1 MYKFMLGLL
10 ALVVLSA
17 VLIVLE
23 VAPMKIMMFIV
34 MWLALCMAILLGECY
49 YGQRK

>member
-10 ALVVLSA
+10 ALVVLAA

-23 VAPMKIMMFIV
+23 VAPLKILMFIV
-34 MWLALCMAILLGECY
+34 LWLAICMAVLLGECY